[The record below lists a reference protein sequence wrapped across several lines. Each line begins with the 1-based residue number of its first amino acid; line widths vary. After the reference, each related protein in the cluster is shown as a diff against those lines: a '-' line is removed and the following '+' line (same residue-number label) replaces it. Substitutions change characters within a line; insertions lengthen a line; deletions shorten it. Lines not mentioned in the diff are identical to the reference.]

1 MAEFE
6 RLSPV
11 LGRGIQ
17 NIQQKVQPTKIS
29 IKKNANSNVEIR
41 LIICYN
47 KNVDFMEFHTES
59 VDVRENDENWNT
71 NSCKC

>member
-1 MAEFE
+1 M
-6 RLSPV
+6 
-11 LGRGIQ
+11 
-17 NIQQKVQPTKIS
+17 QPTKIS